1 MNKLKKSVAV
11 ALGAV
16 MLGSTLGGCT
26 QATLFGSYPQDL
38 SWSYKDYTSTMAI
51 GEYIYYNYNAF
62 YGASE
67 MVENGTGDFLGKTLK
82 TDDGKEMT
90 AREYIEKEVDK
101 SCKNYLYVNKT
112 FKDMGLSLT
121 PEEISSYKSNADM
134 YWSYMGAGME
144 AYGVSK
150 DSFVDA
156 GYENAAKL
164 EAIFKKLYQEGGE
177 KEVKLDELKKYYE
190 EKYVNYS
197 YLSAPLYTSKTDENQ
212 KTTNTKM
219 TADEI
224 ASYKKNFDKY
234 VKAINA
240 GTAYADEVKVYMEDY
255 KVESDPTIT
264 ATNILE
270 NAGLGEEIQKALE
283 ELKDGQC
290 KYIVVGED
298 GDTPTIY
305 LVYRG
310 DIKEASANLDK
321 DPSTQYSVLVNLKSE
336 EFRTDVE
343 KAASEYKCEINTAA
357 IEKYP
362 CDMFITEPATQAATA
377 APTAE

>member
-1 MNKLKKSVAV
+1 
-11 ALGAV
+11 
-16 MLGSTLGGCT
+16 
-26 QATLFGSYPQDL
+26 
-38 SWSYKDYTSTMAI
+38 
-51 GEYIYYNYNAF
+51 
-62 YGASE
+62 
-67 MVENGTGDFLGKTLK
+67 
-82 TDDGKEMT
+82 
-90 AREYIEKEVDK
+90 
-101 SCKNYLYVNKT
+101 
-112 FKDMGLSLT
+112 
-121 PEEISSYKSNADM
+121 
-134 YWSYMGAGME
+134 
-144 AYGVSK
+144 
-150 DSFVDA
+150 
-156 GYENAAKL
+156 
-164 EAIFKKLYQEGGE
+164 
-177 KEVKLDELKKYYE
+177 
-190 EKYVNYS
+190 
-197 YLSAPLYTSKTDENQ
+197 
-212 KTTNTKM
+212 
-219 TADEI
+219 
-224 ASYKKNFDKY
+224 
-234 VKAINA
+234 
-240 GTAYADEVKVYMEDY
+240 MEDY